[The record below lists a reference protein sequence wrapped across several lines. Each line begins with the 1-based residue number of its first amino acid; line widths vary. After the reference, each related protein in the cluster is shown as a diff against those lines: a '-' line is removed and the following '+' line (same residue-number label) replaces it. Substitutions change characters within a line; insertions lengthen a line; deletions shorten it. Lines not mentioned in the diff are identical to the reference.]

1 MAGFALGIRYLN
13 GWAMA
18 AADGAKKEIAEWP
31 PHPDR
36 VFMALA
42 AAWFE
47 CGKDPAEGAALRWL
61 ETLPAPLVAASDASR
76 RLAFKSERPT
86 VSYVPVND
94 ASLGRKMPSTSDL
107 AKLKEAGL
115 ALLPEHRARQPRS
128 FPLAVPYRDEVF
140 LIWRDADPGRHRG
153 PLAQLAGKVTH
164 VGHSASFTQLWLEDN
179 PPEPNWVP
187 TEGVAQHRLRI
198 FGPGRLDDLEARAN
212 YDAVVEYAA
221 LQQRIDSAKGKA
233 KKALQAE
240 LQERFG
246 DGRPQTRRPEPA
258 RKAPGSVVSS
268 GDHRPQTRRPEPGLW
283 QGYSKTQP
291 PRSAPAPHAV
301 FDPNFVV
308 LALSGRRQS
317 LRATLRLL
325 EALRGAVQRACP
337 KPIPEW
343 VSGHA
348 GDGSPSSRPH
358 LALIPLPFVGTE
370 HADGRLLGAALVL
383 PRGLDPREAARC
395 LEPLLREPSG
405 ETRVIKLYEGHWL
418 ECHAV
423 LETRES
429 PPWNLRPEVWT
440 QPAREWAS
448 VTPIALDRHFEGRD
462 QWDKAAESVKDACER
477 IGLPRPRSVL
487 LHPVSLIEGVPH
499 AREFPRLTRKSDG
512 GRIHQSHAVLV
523 FDEPV
528 AGPILIGAGR
538 FRGYGLFR
546 PLRESCDA

>member
-1 MAGFALGIRYLN
+1 MTGFGLGIRYLN

-47 CGKDPAEGAALRWL
+47 SGKDPAEGAALRWL
-61 ETLPAPLVAASDASR
+61 ETLPAPLIAASDAAR
-76 RLAFKSERPT
+76 RLALKSERPT

-140 LIWRDADPGRHRG
+140 LIWRDMDPGLHRG
-153 PLAQLAGKVTH
+153 SLAALAGKVAH
-164 VGHSASFTQLWLEDN
+164 VGHSASFVQLWLEDK

-198 FGPGRLDDLEARAN
+198 FGPGRLADLEARAN
-212 YDAVVEYAA
+212 YDAVLKYAEL
-221 LQQRIDSAKGKA
+221 LQRVDAAKGKA
-233 KKALQAE
+233 KKALQTE
-240 LQERFG
+240 LKERFG
-246 DGRPQTRRPEPA
+246 DRRPE
-258 RKAPGSVVSS
+258 
-268 GDHRPQTRRPEPGLW
+268 TRRPEPGLW
-283 QGYSKTQP
+283 QGYSNAHSPQP
-291 PRSAPAPHAV
+291 VPAPHTV

-308 LALSGRRQS
+308 LALSGRRPS
-317 LRATLRLL
+317 LPATVRLV
-325 EALRGAVQRACP
+325 EALRGAVQSACP
-337 KPIPEW
+337 EPIPEW

-348 GDGSPSSRPH
+348 ADGSPSSRPH
-358 LALIPLPFVGTE
+358 LALVPLPFAGAE
-370 HADGRLLGAALVL
+370 HADGRILGAALVL
-383 PRGLDPREAARC
+383 PRGLEPREAARC
-395 LEPLLREPSG
+395 LEPLLRERSG
-405 ETRVIKLYEGHWL
+405 EPRVIRLYEGQWL
-418 ECHAV
+418 ECHAA

-429 PPWNLRPEVWT
+429 PPLNLRPEVWT

-462 QWDKAAESVKDACER
+462 KWDKAAESVKDACER
-477 IGLPRPRSVL
+477 IGLPRPRSAL

-499 AREFPRLTRKSDG
+499 AREFHRLTRKSDG
-512 GRIHQSHAVLV
+512 GRIQHSHAVLV

-538 FRGYGLFR
+538 YRGYGFFR
-546 PLRESCDA
+546 PLRESRDA

>member
-1 MAGFALGIRYLN
+1 
-13 GWAMA
+13 
-18 AADGAKKEIAEWP
+18 
-31 PHPDR
+31 
-36 VFMALA
+36 
-42 AAWFE
+42 
-47 CGKDPAEGAALRWL
+47 
-61 ETLPAPLVAASDASR
+61 
-76 RLAFKSERPT
+76 
-86 VSYVPVND
+86 
-94 ASLGRKMPSTSDL
+94 
-107 AKLKEAGL
+107 
-115 ALLPEHRARQPRS
+115 
-128 FPLAVPYRDEVF
+128 
-140 LIWRDADPGRHRG
+140 LIWRDADLGRHRG

-164 VGHSASFTQLWLEDN
+164 VGHPASFTQLWLEDN

-212 YDAVVEYAA
+212 YDAIVKYAE
-221 LQQRIDSAKGKA
+221 LQQRIDAAKGKA

-240 LQERFG
+240 LQEPFR
-246 DGRPQTRRPEPA
+246 DGRRR
-258 RKAPGSVVSS
+258 
-268 GDHRPQTRRPEPGLW
+268 TRRPEPGLW
-283 QGYSKTQP
+283 QGYGKAQP
-291 PRSAPAPHAV
+291 PRPAPAPHSV

-308 LALSGRRQS
+308 LALSGRRLS
-317 LRATLRLL
+317 LRATLRLV
-325 EALRGAVQRACP
+325 EALRGAVQHACP

-348 GDGSPSSRPH
+348 ADGSPSSRPH
-358 LALIPLPFVGTE
+358 LALVPLPFVGAE

-383 PRGLDPREAARC
+383 PRGLEPREAASC
-395 LEPLLREPSG
+395 LEPLLREPCG
-405 ETRVIKLYEGHWL
+405 EPRIIKLYEGQWL

-440 QPAREWAS
+440 QPARKWAS
-448 VTPIALDRHFEGRD
+448 VTPIALDRHFEGREK
-462 QWDKAAESVKDACER
+462 WDKAAESVKDACER

-512 GRIHQSHAVLV
+512 GRIHHSHAVLV

-538 FRGYGLFR
+538 YRGYGLFR
-546 PLRESCDA
+546 PLRESRDA